1 MVPIRYHIY
10 MEIFLK
16 ISNILTRINVYAA
29 RFAAV
34 LLLLLTFVIMYDVIG
49 RRFFSTGS
57 IILQE
62 LEWHIHGVIA
72 MFAIGYAYTRN
83 AHVRIDVFA
92 HHMPDRFKLWFE
104 IFAIVLLL
112 IPFLSLVAY
121 YGYEFAE
128 RAFVRGEGAN
138 GGRGLPHRWIIKSVV
153 PMGAV
158 LIIMAATSVALRCLI
173 VLKRPDLLTDPFVKD
188 GLWKP

>member
-1 MVPIRYHIY
+1 
-10 MEIFLK
+10 METCLK
-16 ISNILTRINVYAA
+16 LSRLLSGINVYAA
-29 RFAAV
+29 RIAAV
-34 LLLLLTFVIMYDVIG
+34 MLLGLTFVIMYDVIG

-57 IILQE
+57 TMLQE

-72 MFAIGYAYTRN
+72 MFAIGFAYTRN
-83 AHVRIDVFA
+83 AHVRIDVIA
-92 HHMPDRFKLWFE
+92 HRFSDRFKLWMEFV
-104 IFAIVLLL
+104 AIVALL
-112 IPFLSLVAY
+112 IPFLLFITW

-128 RAFVRGEGAN
+128 RAFQRGEGAN

-153 PMGAV
+153 PVACM

-173 VLKRPDLLTDPFVKD
+173 VLKRPDLLDDPFERS

>member
-1 MVPIRYHIY
+1 M
-10 MEIFLK
+10 LK
-16 ISNILTRINVYAA
+16 LSNLLIQINKYAA

-49 RRFFSTGS
+49 RRFFATGS
-57 IILQE
+57 TLLQE

-92 HHMPDRFKLWFE
+92 DHMSDRFKLWLE
-104 IFAIVLLL
+104 IAAIVVLL
-112 IPFLSLVAY
+112 IPFLMLVAY
-121 YGYEFAE
+121 YGFEFAE

-153 PMGAV
+153 PVAAV

-173 VLKRPDLLTDPFVKD
+173 VLKRPDLLSDPFERS
-188 GLWKP
+188 GLWKR

>member
-1 MVPIRYHIY
+1 
-10 MEIFLK
+10 MENCLK
-16 ISNILTRINVYAA
+16 ISNLLTRVNVYAA
-29 RFAAV
+29 RIAAV
-34 LLLLLTFVIMYDVIG
+34 LLLVLTFVTMYDVVG

-57 IILQE
+57 ILLQE
-62 LEWHIHGVIA
+62 MEWHIHGIIA

-92 HHMPDRFKLWFE
+92 HHMSARFKLWME
-104 IFAIVLLL
+104 LLAIVLLL
-112 IPFLSLVAY
+112 IPFLTFLAF

-153 PMGAV
+153 PVASV
-158 LIIMAATSVALRCLI
+158 LIIMAATSVALRCFV
-173 VLKRPDLLTDPFVKD
+173 VLKRPDLLTDPFIKA
-188 GLWKP
+188 GLWKR